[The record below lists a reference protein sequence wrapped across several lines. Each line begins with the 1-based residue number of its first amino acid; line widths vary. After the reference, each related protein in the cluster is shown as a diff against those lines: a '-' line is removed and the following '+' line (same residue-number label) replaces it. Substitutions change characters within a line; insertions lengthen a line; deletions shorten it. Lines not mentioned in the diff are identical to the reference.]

1 MHFLNYSWKT
11 DVDFLFSFVTWHHD
25 IFLLYLKF
33 HFIFKTYNLSM
44 YFFISFLF
52 CIFYKNIVF
61 FPNFLLCLKMWIKKI
76 CLAWLLIKNNNLNWI
91 SYDIS
96 LVISLSIDTYL
107 QLSKRSS
114 RHEDFGSHRCS
125 AGRLWRAIS
134 FVVNYLGARACLHW
148 HTDICVRPCLH
159 VINRNMM

>member
-44 YFFISFLF
+44 YFLSRFSFAFSTKISSFSQF
-52 CIFYKNIVF
+52 PIMHKNV
-61 FPNFLLCLKMWIKKI
+61 NKKI
-76 CLAWLLIKNNNLNWI
+76 MLSLIAYKNNNLNWI

-96 LVISLSIDTYL
+96 VAISLSIDTYL